1 MTMCNQERAYY
12 YSYDFP
18 KFEPLQISK
27 SGRIEGLWFMGNNY
41 RTSGYYGAYPH
52 GYMKRILS
60 LFKDIEETDMIHVCA
75 GSLPKSDYTRVDV
88 NPDLKPEICCNAEEL
103 SKHVNRK
110 FKIAFVDVPYSKE
123 DALHYGTVMLSRKK
137 VLAECW
143 HVLENGGWVIWLDQV
158 FPMYAK
164 KNWSLELSIGM
175 IKSTNHRVRAI
186 FGFKK
191 HECEINA

>member
-1 MTMCNQERAYY
+1 MDNQERAECYIHA
-12 YSYDFP
+12 FP
-18 KFEPLQISK
+18 KFEPLYISK

-52 GYMKRILS
+52 GYLKRINA
-60 LFKDIEETDMIHVCA
+60 LFPDIEQKDTIHICA
-75 GSLPKSDYTRVDV
+75 GSLPEADYTRVDI
-88 NPDLKPEICCNAEEL
+88 NPSLNPEICCNAEEL
-103 SKHVNRK
+103 AKHIYRK
-110 FKIAFVDVPYSKE
+110 FKIAFVDVPYSEE
-123 DALHYGTVMLSRKK
+123 DAVHYGTVMLSRKK
-137 VLAECW
+137 VLSECW
-143 HVLENGGWVIWLDQV
+143 NILEDNGWVIWLDQV

-191 HECEINA
+191 NKGEK